1 MDAMLAGTDLR
12 GVIIQRD
19 ANAKWWSYLLESCCR
34 PAAAAQVSRGALAEA
49 TNCPVGQQDNSGLL
63 RAGCR
68 CGRHGAIGM
77 LVHAACSAMV
87 ARCPVRRT
95 LGPQAPGC
103 LGLGP

>member
-1 MDAMLAGTDLR
+1 MDAMSVATNLR
-12 GVIIQRD
+12 GVIIQLD
-19 ANAKWWSYLLESCCR
+19 AKAKWWSCLLESCCR
-34 PAAAAQVSRGALAEA
+34 PAAEAQVSRGALAEA

-95 LGPQAPGC
+95 LAPQAPGC